1 MPYYIYRVAPFA
13 QLEQLAEFDAFQEA
27 SAHAKSLR
35 AALAAEP
42 GVRIRLMFADSP
54 LQAQDQLL
62 QVRDPG
68 PIGDD

>member
-1 MPYYIYRVAPFA
+1 MPYYIYRVASFA
-13 QLEQLAEFDAFQEA
+13 QLEMLAEFDSFQEA

-35 AALAAEP
+35 SARAAEP
-42 GVRIRLMFADSP
+42 GVRIKLMFADSP

-62 QVRDPG
+62 QVREPG